1 MVTRKSPP
9 HRRQAGRKALRSVA
23 GTQPRRL
30 PVIAALVAACASLA
44 ALAATAGALAA
55 FGAGA
60 PPSAAPGG
68 PGLPSFPAAYPRT
81 AGSTPASP
89 GPSSAAATAPGP
101 AADAYRREI
110 ESWRATRDAGL
121 KAPDGWLTLVG
132 LFWLEEGDNRFGS
145 DPANRVVLPA
155 GKSPAFAGTLVRHG
169 DTVTV
174 RSAAG
179 AGLESDG
186 RPVTEL
192 AIDAGAKGKP
202 TLLRIGSVSFF
213 VIKRGDRIGIRVRDS
228 ASPVLAAFHG
238 VPTFPADPGW
248 RVSARFEAHSQPKPI
263 PIANVLGQVSNE
275 PSPGEVVFE
284 RGGKT
289 YRLDALAGDDGGLF
303 LIFGDQT
310 NGRATY
316 GAGRFL
322 DTEAPRDGKVTV
334 DFNKAYNPPCAFT
347 AFATCP
353 LPPRQNR
360 LATAVT
366 AGEKKYGEG
375 HPGKS

>member
-9 HRRQAGRKALRSVA
+9 HRRQVGRKVFRNVA
-23 GTQPRRL
+23 GTRARRL
-30 PVIAALVAACASLA
+30 PAIAALVAACA
-44 ALAATAGALAA
+44 ALAAAGGGLAA

-81 AGSTPASP
+81 AGSTPSSS
-89 GPSSAAATAPGP
+89 GSSSAAATAPGP

-110 ESWRATRDAGL
+110 ESWRATRDASL
-121 KAPDGWLTLVG
+121 KDPDGWLTLVG

-169 DTVTV
+169 NAVTV
-174 RSAAG
+174 NAAPG

-186 RPVTEL
+186 HPVTEM
-192 AIDAGAKGKP
+192 AIDADAKDKP
-202 TLLRIGSVSFF
+202 TLLRIGSVTFF

-228 ASPVLAAFHG
+228 ASPALAAFHG
-238 VPTFPADPGW
+238 VASFPADARW
-248 RVSARFEAHSQPKPI
+248 RVSARFEAHPQPKPI
-263 PIANVLGQVSNE
+263 PIANVLGQVNNE

-284 RGGKT
+284 HGGTT

-310 NGRATY
+310 NGRDTY

-322 DTEAPRDGKVTV
+322 DTEAPRDGRVTV

-347 AFATCP
+347 AYATCP